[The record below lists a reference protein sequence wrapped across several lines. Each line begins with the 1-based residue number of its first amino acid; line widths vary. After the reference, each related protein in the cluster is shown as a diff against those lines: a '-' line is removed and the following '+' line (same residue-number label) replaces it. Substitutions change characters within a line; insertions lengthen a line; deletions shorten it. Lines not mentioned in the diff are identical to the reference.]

1 MAQAVRQIDRRRV
14 RTRAALLRAG
24 ATLFATRSVDG
35 ISIDDIV
42 AAADVAKGSFYNHF
56 EDKEALA
63 RAIAEEVRGGV
74 EALAAEI
81 NAGVTDP
88 AERVARA
95 LCGFIRRAVEQP
107 VSVRAMMRLFEGA
120 AVPDAPMNRG
130 VRADIK
136 AGLASGHFEDVTL
149 ESGVLMAV
157 GVVQVAVSRV
167 LDARLSR
174 PSALAGE
181 LAFGLL
187 RGLGLD
193 PARAKAVA
201 TRAATDVF
209 ERS

>member
-1 MAQAVRQIDRRRV
+1 
-14 RTRAALLRAG
+14 
-24 ATLFATRSVDG
+24 
-35 ISIDDIV
+35 
-42 AAADVAKGSFYNHF
+42 
-56 EDKEALA
+56 
-63 RAIAEEVRGGV
+63 
-74 EALAAEI
+74 
-81 NAGVTDP
+81 
-88 AERVARA
+88 
-95 LCGFIRRAVEQP
+95 
-107 VSVRAMMRLFEGA
+107 MMRLFEGA

-136 AGLASGHFEDVTL
+136 AGLASGHFEGVTL

-201 TRAATDVF
+201 TRAAADVF